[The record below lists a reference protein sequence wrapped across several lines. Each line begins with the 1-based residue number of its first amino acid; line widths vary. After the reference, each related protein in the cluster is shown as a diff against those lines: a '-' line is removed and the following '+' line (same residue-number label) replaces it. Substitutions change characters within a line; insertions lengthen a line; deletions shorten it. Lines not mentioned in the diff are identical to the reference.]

1 MQRIRYSRYLKSI
14 IILLD
19 LVVIASIFI
28 FFFISRNEHLKYN
41 RETWYQN
48 IFSLTLLFLFWM
60 LLSGRTRIYNIPRNL
75 TYTLFLERLLVHFL
89 LFALGIL
96 LIGKVSYNVFFNSD
110 IYWLSFYLF
119 FFIFLSR
126 SLIFFG
132 IKYFR
137 SLGIN
142 HRNIMFL
149 NENSSTEVL
158 KNILIDR
165 KDYGYRIFDYKR
177 DSSEINIQNLVEFWK
192 ENGIHTLFIPTEN
205 DFSEDTEEKIFR
217 LAEANKVH
225 ISLIP
230 SITQSDFFLYDLGYI
245 QTQPVLHQARYPLD
259 YYSNFLIKRTF
270 DIVFSTIVLVGICT
284 WLFPIIAILIKANSK
299 GPVFFIQRRYGFHE
313 EVFNCIKFRT
323 MVVNSESS
331 TKTTEENDARIT
343 KIGKFLRRTSLDE
356 MPQFINVLRGE
367 MSIVGPRPHMLA
379 VDNYYKP
386 KIGRYSL
393 RSMVSPGITGLAQV
407 NGLRGDA
414 GDVEVEMTKR
424 ILADSFYVRNWS
436 FVLDLVI
443 ILKTIL
449 LVIGGD
455 KHAK

>member
-14 IILLD
+14 IVLLD
-19 LVVIASIFI
+19 LLVMASIFI
-28 FFFISRNEHLKYN
+28 FFFLSRNQDLKYN
-41 RETWYQN
+41 PETWYQN
-48 IFSLTLLFLFWM
+48 AFSLALLFLFWM
-60 LLSGRTRIYNIPRNL
+60 LLSGRTKIYNIPRNL

-89 LFALGIL
+89 IFIFGLL

-119 FFIFLSR
+119 FFIFLAK

-149 NENSSTEVL
+149 NENSATEVL
-158 KNILIDR
+158 KNILKSR
-165 KDYGYRIFDYKR
+165 KDYGYKIFEYKNN
-177 DSSEINIQNLVEFWK
+177 EINATELIEFWK
-192 ENGIHTLFIPTEN
+192 TNGIHTLFIPMENAYSERTE
-205 DFSEDTEEKIFR
+205 KQIFR

-230 SITQSDFFLYDLGYI
+230 SITQSDFFLYDMGYI
-245 QTQPVLHQARYPLD
+245 QTQPVLNQAKYPLD
-259 YYSNFLIKRTF
+259 YYSNFLLKRIF
-270 DIVFSTIVLVGICT
+270 DITFSAIVLAGICS
-284 WLFPIIAILIKANSK
+284 WLFPIIAVLIKATSK
-299 GPVFFIQRRYGFHE
+299 GPVFFIQKRYGFHE
-313 EVFNCIKFRT
+313 DVFHCIKFRT
-323 MVVNSESS
+323 MVVNNESS
-331 TKTTEENDARIT
+331 TKTTEENDVRIT
-343 KIGKFLRRTSLDE
+343 RIGKFLRKTSLDE
-356 MPQFINVLRGE
+356 MPQFINVLKGE

-414 GDVEVEMTKR
+414 GNVEIEMNKR
-424 ILADSFYVRNWS
+424 ILADAFYVRNWS

-443 ILKTIL
+443 ILKTVL
-449 LVIGGD
+449 LIITGD
-455 KHAK
+455 KNAK

>member
-14 IILLD
+14 IVLLD
-19 LVVIASIFI
+19 LLVMASIFI
-28 FFFISRNEHLKYN
+28 FFFLRRNQNLKYN
-41 RETWYQN
+41 PETWYQN
-48 IFSLTLLFLFWM
+48 LFSLALLFLFWM
-60 LLSGRTRIYNIPRNL
+60 LLSGRTKIYNIPRNL

-89 LFALGIL
+89 LFILGL
-96 LIGKVSYNVFFNSD
+96 LLLGRVSYNVFFNSD

-119 FFIFLSR
+119 FFIFLAK
-126 SLIFFG
+126 SLIYFG

-149 NENSSTEVL
+149 HENSSTEVL
-158 KNILIDR
+158 KNILKER
-165 KDYGYRIFDYKR
+165 KDYGYKIFEYTKTG
-177 DSSEINIQNLVEFWK
+177 IQADELVEFWK
-192 ENGIHTLFIPTEN
+192 SNGIHTLFIPVEN
-205 DFSEDTEEKIFR
+205 TYDNREEREIFR
-217 LAEANKVH
+217 LAEANKVN

-230 SITQSDFFLYDLGYI
+230 SITQNNFFLYDMGYI
-245 QTQPVLHQARYPLD
+245 QTQPILNQAKYPLD
-259 YYSNFLIKRTF
+259 YYSNFLLKRTF
-270 DIVFSTIVLVGICT
+270 DIAFSVIVLVGICS
-284 WLFPIIAILIKANSK
+284 WLFPIIAIFIRSSSK
-299 GPVFFIQRRYGFHE
+299 GPVFFIQERYGFHE
-313 EVFNCIKFRT
+313 EVFRCIKFRT
-323 MVVNSESS
+323 MVVNDESF
-331 TKTTEENDARIT
+331 TKTTSENDSRIT
-343 KIGKFLRRTSLDE
+343 RIGKILRKTSLDE
-356 MPQFINVLRGE
+356 MPQFLNVLKGE

-414 GDVEVEMTKR
+414 GDVEVEMNKR
-424 ILADSFYVRNWS
+424 VLADAFYVRNWS

-449 LVIGGD
+449 LVITGD
-455 KHAK
+455 KNAK

>member
-19 LVVIASIFI
+19 LTVIASIFI
-28 FFFISRNEHLKYN
+28 FFFVSRNQDLKYN
-41 RETWYQN
+41 QETWYQN
-48 IFSLTLLFLFWM
+48 IFSLVLLFLFWM

-75 TYTLFLERLLVHFL
+75 TYTLFLERLLIHFL
-89 LFALGIL
+89 LFILGVL

-119 FFIFLSR
+119 FFIFLAK

-142 HRNIMFL
+142 HRNVMFL
-149 NENSSTEVL
+149 SENSSTEVL
-158 KNILIDR
+158 KNILKER
-165 KDYGYRIFDYKR
+165 KDYGYKIFEYKNPKI
-177 DSSEINIQNLVEFWK
+177 EANELIEFWK
-192 ENGIHTLFIPTEN
+192 TNGIHTLFIPTEN
-205 DFSEDTEEKIFR
+205 SYSEEQEKSIFR

-230 SITQSDFFLYDLGYI
+230 SIIQNNFFLYDMGYI
-245 QTQPVLHQARYPLD
+245 QTQPVLNQARYPLD
-259 YYSNFLIKRTF
+259 YYSNFLLKRIF
-270 DIVFSTIVLVGICT
+270 DIIFSTFVLIFICS
-284 WLFPIIAILIKANSK
+284 WLFPVIAILIKSSSK
-299 GPVFFIQRRYGFHE
+299 GPVFFIQKRYGFHE
-313 EVFNCIKFRT
+313 EVFDCIKFRT
-323 MVVNSESS
+323 MIVNDESS
-331 TKTTEENDARIT
+331 TKTTSENDSRIT
-343 KIGKFLRRTSLDE
+343 KIGKFLRKTSLDE
-356 MPQFINVLRGE
+356 MPQFVNVLKGQ

-414 GDVEVEMTKR
+414 GDVEVEMNKR
-424 ILADSFYVRNWS
+424 VLADAFYVRNWS

-449 LVIGGD
+449 LVVGGD
-455 KHAK
+455 KNAK

>member
-28 FFFISRNEHLKYN
+28 FFFLTRNQTLKYN
-41 RETWYQN
+41 EEAWYQN
-48 IFSLTLLFLFWM
+48 AFSLALLFLFWI
-60 LLSGRTRIYNIPRNL
+60 LLSGRTGIYNIPRNL
-75 TYTLFLERLLVHFL
+75 TYTLFLERIFIHFL
-89 LFALGIL
+89 LFILGVL

-119 FFIFLSR
+119 FFIFLVR
-126 SLIFFG
+126 SMIFFG
-132 IKYFR
+132 IKYVR

-142 HRNIMFL
+142 HRNVMFIH
-149 NENSSTEVL
+149 ENSSTEVL
-158 KNILIDR
+158 KNILRDR
-165 KDYGYRIFDYKR
+165 KDYGYKIFEYPKD
-177 DSSEINIQNLVEFWK
+177 EIKTDQLIEFWK
-192 ENGIHTLFIPTEN
+192 ENGIHTLFIPLEN
-205 DFSEDTEEKIFR
+205 SYTHNIEKEIFK

-230 SITQSDFFLYDLGYI
+230 NITQSDFFLYNMGYI
-245 QTQPVLHQARYPLD
+245 QTQPVLNQVKYPLE
-259 YYSNFLIKRTF
+259 YYSNYLMKRIF
-270 DIVFSTIVLVGICT
+270 DIIFSLIVLIGICS
-284 WLFPIIAILIKANSK
+284 WLFPIIAVLIKLTSK
-299 GPVFFIQRRYGFHE
+299 GPVFFIQERYGFHE
-313 EVFNCIKFRT
+313 EVFKCIKFRT
-323 MVVNSESS
+323 MIVNDESS
-331 TKTTEENDARIT
+331 TKTTAENDKRIT
-343 KIGKFLRRTSLDE
+343 PFGKFLRKTSLDE
-356 MPQFINVLRGE
+356 MPQFLNVLKGD

-393 RSMVSPGITGLAQV
+393 RSMVTPGITGLAQV

-414 GDVEVEMTKR
+414 GDVEVEMNKR
-424 ILADSFYVRNWS
+424 VLADAFYVRNWS
-436 FVLDLVI
+436 FMLDLVI

-455 KHAK
+455 KNAK

>member
-1 MQRIRYSRYLKSI
+1 MQKIRYSRYLKSI

-19 LVVIASIFI
+19 LLVIASIFI
-28 FFFISRNEHLKYN
+28 FFFLSRNQDLKYN
-41 RETWYQN
+41 QETWYQN
-48 IFSLTLLFLFWM
+48 IFSLVLLFLFWM

-75 TYTLFLERLLVHFL
+75 TYTIFLERLLLHFL
-89 LFALGIL
+89 LFILGVL

-119 FFIFLSR
+119 FLIFLAK
-126 SLIFFG
+126 SLIYFG

-142 HRNIMFL
+142 NRNIMFL

-158 KNILIDR
+158 KNILTDR
-165 KDYGYRIFDYKR
+165 KDYGYKIFEYKNLK
-177 DSSEINIQNLVEFWK
+177 INSQELIEFWK
-192 ENGIHTLFIPTEN
+192 TNGIHTLFIPIEN
-205 DFSEDTEEKIFR
+205 SYSEDTEKEIFR

-230 SITQSDFFLYDLGYI
+230 SITQSDFFLYDMGYI
-245 QTQPVLHQARYPLD
+245 QTQPVLNQARYPLD
-259 YYSNFLIKRTF
+259 YYSNFLLKRIF
-270 DIVFSTIVLVGICT
+270 DITFSAFVLVGICS
-284 WLFPIIAILIKANSK
+284 WLFPIIAILIKCTSK
-299 GPVFFIQRRYGFHE
+299 GPVFFIQKRYGFHE
-313 EVFNCIKFRT
+313 KVFHCIKFRT
-323 MVVNSESS
+323 MIVNDESS
-331 TKTTEENDARIT
+331 TKTTSENDTRIT
-343 KIGKFLRRTSLDE
+343 KIGKFLRKTSLDE
-356 MPQFINVLRGE
+356 MPQFWNVIKGE

-393 RSMVSPGITGLAQV
+393 RSMVTPGITGLAQV

-414 GDVEVEMTKR
+414 GDVEVEMNKR
-424 ILADSFYVRNWS
+424 VLADAFYVRNWS
-436 FVLDLVI
+436 FVLDSVI
-443 ILKTIL
+443 ILKTIF

-455 KHAK
+455 KNAK

>member
-14 IILLD
+14 IVLLD
-19 LVVIASIFI
+19 LVVIAFIFI
-28 FFFISRNEHLKYN
+28 FFFLSRNQHLKYN
-41 RETWYQN
+41 QETWYQN
-48 IFSLTLLFLFWM
+48 IFSLALLFLFWM
-60 LLSGRTRIYNIPRNL
+60 LLSGRTKIYTIPRNL
-75 TYTLFLERLLVHFL
+75 TYTLFLERLLAHFL
-89 LFALGIL
+89 LFILGVL
-96 LIGKVSYNVFFNSD
+96 LIGKVSKNVFFNSD

-119 FFIFLSR
+119 FFIFSLK

-158 KNILIDR
+158 KNILETR
-165 KDYGYRIFDYKR
+165 KDYGYKIFEYKNA
-177 DSSEINIQNLVEFWK
+177 DINASELIKFWK
-192 ENGIHTLFIPTEN
+192 ANGIHTLFIPIEN
-205 DFSEDTEEKIFR
+205 TFSEQTEKEIFR

-230 SITQSDFFLYDLGYI
+230 SITQSDFFLYDMGYI
-245 QTQPVLHQARYPLD
+245 QTQPVLNQAKYPLD
-259 YYSNFLIKRTF
+259 YYSNFLLKRTF
-270 DIVFSTIVLVGICT
+270 DVIFSFIVLVGICS
-284 WLFPIIAILIKANSK
+284 WLFPIIAVLIKTSSR
-299 GPVFFIQRRYGFHE
+299 GPVFFIQKRYGFHE
-313 EVFNCIKFRT
+313 EVFHCIKFRT
-323 MVVNSESS
+323 MIVNDESS
-331 TKTTEENDARIT
+331 TKTTAENDIRIT
-343 KIGKFLRRTSLDE
+343 RIGKFLRKTSLDE
-356 MPQFINVLRGE
+356 MPQFFNVLKGE

-393 RSMVSPGITGLAQV
+393 RSMVTPGITGLAQV

-414 GDVEVEMTKR
+414 GNVEVEMNKR
-424 ILADSFYVRNWS
+424 ILADAFYVRNWS

-449 LVIGGD
+449 LVVIGD
-455 KHAK
+455 KNAK